1 MKTYLYLKTHRVTGL
16 KYLGKTKQ
24 DPYKYKGSGLRWN
37 RHLAKHGNDV
47 STLILF
53 ESDNIQ
59 EIKTQGQYYSDLWN
73 VVNDQSFANL
83 RPETGDGGDTSQ
95 CENYKIAVAKRDT
108 SGAKNSMFGRSAVV
122 ENNLR
127 WYNNGL
133 DNIYIPKGTQPIGY
147 VSGRLILYKKPH
159 TQETKN
165 KLSKYGVKPCI
176 SPVGEVFE
184 SRKKAAE
191 AYNVSSVAIGGLI
204 KRGVSGWRW
213 L

>member
-16 KYLGKTKQ
+16 KYLGKTTQ
-24 DPYKYKGSGLRWN
+24 DPYKYKGSGLRWT

-53 ESDNIQ
+53 ESEDKQ
-59 EIKTQGQYYSDLWN
+59 QIKNQGQYYSNLWN
-73 VVNDQSFANL
+73 VVNDQSFANM
-83 RPETGDGGDTSQ
+83 RPETGDGGNTSQ
-95 CENYKIAVAKRDT
+95 SDNYKTGMSKRDT
-108 SGAKNSMFGRSAVV
+108 TGSKNPMFGRSAVA

-127 WYNNGL
+127 WYNNGT
-133 DNIYIPKGTQPIGY
+133 DNIYITEGMQPIGY
-147 VSGRLILYKKPH
+147 LPGRLITYKKPH

-165 KLSKYGVKPCI
+165 KLSKQGIKSCI
-176 SPVGEVFE
+176 SPKGEVFV

-191 AYNVSSVAIGGLI
+191 TYNVSPEAIGGLI

>member
-1 MKTYLYLKTHRVTGL
+1 MKIYLYLKTHRVTGL
-16 KYLGKTKQ
+16 RYLGKTTQ
-24 DPYKYKGSGLRWN
+24 DPYKYKGSGLRWT
-37 RHLAKHGNDV
+37 RHIAKHGNDV

-73 VVNDQSFANL
+73 VVCDQNFANM
-83 RPETGDGGDTSQ
+83 RPETGDGGNTSDS
-95 CENYKIAVAKRDT
+95 ENYKTGMAKRDT
-108 SGAKNSMFGRSAVV
+108 SGSKNSMFGRSAVV

-127 WYNNGL
+127 WYNNSI
-133 DNIYIPKGTQPIGY
+133 DNIYITEGTQPDGY
-147 VSGRLILYKKPH
+147 VPGRLITYKKPH

-165 KLSKYGVKPCI
+165 KLSKQGLKPCV
-176 SPVGEVFE
+176 SPTGEIFE
-184 SRKKAAE
+184 SRKKAAD
-191 AYNVSSVAIGGLI
+191 AYNISPVAIGGLI